1 MNKQEFLSELK
12 VHLSGLPTKDIEE
25 RLDFYSEMIDDRIE
39 GGRTEEEAVSDIG
52 DVEEISEQILADIP
66 LLKIASER
74 VKPKRRLSAWE
85 IVLLVLGSPIWLSLA
100 IAAFAVMLSLYLV
113 LWSLIISLWAV
124 FASIVGCAVGGV
136 IAGAFLAFG
145 GKVLTG
151 IAVIGAGMVC
161 SGMSIFLFF
170 GCRAATKGIVG
181 LTKKIALGIKKSF
194 MKKENA

>member
-1 MNKQEFLSELK
+1 MSKQEFLCALRT
-12 VHLSGLPTKDIEE
+12 HLSGLPKNEVEE
-25 RLDFYSEMIDDRIE
+25 RIDFYSEMIDDRIE

-52 DVEEISEQILADIP
+52 SVEEVSEQILADIP
-66 LLKIASER
+66 LIKIATER

-170 GCRAATKGIVG
+170 GCRAATKVIVD

-194 MKKENA
+194 IKKENA